1 MIKLKLEELNR
12 IDEEGFKAIPKNNF
26 VLVLDSIRSLNNV
39 GSVFRTADA
48 FLAESIYLCGITGT
62 PPHRDIHKTALG
74 ATDTVAWQHVPD
86 ICGLLQHLKTQD
98 YIIVA
103 LEQTDE
109 SVMLQEFEPDL
120 DSKYAF
126 VLGNEVDGVS
136 DGALELTDLCLEIP
150 QFGTK
155 HSLNVSVATG
165 ILVWD
170 YIFKTRTTSL

>member
-12 IDEEGFKAIPKNNF
+12 ISEADFKAIDKNDF
-26 VLVLDSIRSLNNV
+26 VLVLDSVRSLNNV

-48 FLAESIYLCGITGT
+48 FLAEKIYLCGITGT

-74 ATDTVAWQHVPD
+74 ATDTVEWHHEAD
-86 ICGLLQHLKTQD
+86 IALLLAALKQQG
-98 YIIVA
+98 YMIVA
-103 LEQTDE
+103 LEQTNE
-109 SVMLQEFEPDL
+109 SITLNKFKPQL
-120 DSKYAF
+120 NIKYAF

-136 DGALELTDLCLEIP
+136 NEALTLSNMCIEIP

-170 YIFKTRTTSL
+170 YISKINLLA

>member
-1 MIKLKLEELNR
+1 MNKLKLEELNR
-12 IDEEGFKAIPKNNF
+12 ITELDFKLISKNNF
-26 VLVLDSIRSLNNV
+26 VLVLDSVRSLNNV

-48 FLAESIYLCGITGT
+48 FLAEKIYLCGITGT

-74 ATDTVAWQHVPD
+74 ATDTVDWEHRD
-86 ICGLLQHLKTQD
+86 NISTLLQELKENQ
-98 YIIVA
+98 YHIIA
-103 LEQTDE
+103 LEQTDQ
-109 SVMLQEFEPDL
+109 SILLHQFEPRADI
-120 DSKYAF
+120 KYAF

-136 DGALELTDLCLEIP
+136 DEALALTDISVEIP

-170 YIFKTRTTSL
+170 YISKIDL

>member
-12 IDEEGFKAIPKNNF
+12 ISASAFKETDKNDF
-26 VLVLDSIRSLNNV
+26 VLVLDSVRSLNNV

-48 FLAESIYLCGITGT
+48 FLAEKIYLCGITGT

-74 ATDTVAWQHVPD
+74 ATDTVAWHYEAD
-86 ICGLLQHLKTQD
+86 IALLLATLKQQG

-103 LEQTDE
+103 LEQTNE
-109 SVMLQEFEPDL
+109 SITLNKFEPKL
-120 DSKYAF
+120 HSKYAF

-136 DGALELTDLCLEIP
+136 NEALNLSDMCLEIP

-170 YIFKTRTTSL
+170 YIFKINLLV

>member
-1 MIKLKLEELNR
+1 MNKLKLEELNR
-12 IDEEGFKAIPKNNF
+12 ISELDFKLISKNNF
-26 VLVLDSIRSLNNV
+26 VLVLDSVRSLNNV

-48 FLAESIYLCGITGT
+48 FLAHKIFLCGITGT

-74 ATDTVAWQHVPD
+74 ATDTVVWDHRD
-86 ICGLLQHLKTQD
+86 NISTLLQELKENQ
-98 YIIVA
+98 YHIIA
-103 LEQTDE
+103 LEQTDQ
-109 SVMLQEFEPDL
+109 SILLHQFKPRADM
-120 DSKYAF
+120 KYAF

-136 DGALELTDLCLEIP
+136 DEALALTDISVEIP

-170 YIFKTRTTSL
+170 YISKINL

>member
-1 MIKLKLEELNR
+1 MKKLKLEELNR
-12 IDEEGFKAIPKNNF
+12 ISDSEFKEAVKHQF
-26 VLVLDSIRSLNNV
+26 VLVLDSVRSLNNV

-48 FLAESIYLCGITGT
+48 FLAEKIYLCGITGT

-74 ATDTVAWQHVPD
+74 ATDTVAWEHRED
-86 ICGLLQHLKTQD
+86 IASLLQELKDNHYQ
-98 YIIVA
+98 IIA
-103 LEQTDE
+103 LEQTNQ
-109 SVMLQEFEPDL
+109 SVLLHQFNPNMDT
-120 DSKYAF
+120 KYAF

-136 DGALELTDLCLEIP
+136 DEALALTDISIEIP

-170 YIFKTRTTSL
+170 YISKIEV

>member
-1 MIKLKLEELNR
+1 MKKLKLDELNR
-12 IDEEGFKAIPKNNF
+12 ISETSFKEISKNNF
-26 VLVLDSIRSLNNV
+26 VLVLDSVRSLNNV

-48 FLAESIYLCGITGT
+48 FLAEKIYLCGITGT

-74 ATDTVAWQHVPD
+74 ATDTVDWEHRDD
-86 ICGLLQHLKTQD
+86 ITSLLQELKD
-98 YIIVA
+98 NKYHIIA
-103 LEQTDE
+103 LEQTDQ
-109 SVMLQEFEPDL
+109 SVLLHQFRPSADI
-120 DSKYAF
+120 KYAF

-136 DGALELTDLCLEIP
+136 DEALAFTDISIEIP

-170 YIFKTRTTSL
+170 YISKIDL